1 MLIMHSTFEKK
12 LMHLYGLFRPSRSRL
27 TGPLALSRGI
37 TEHFLVEGDEL
48 KIKTKPNRL
57 KCGYLPLDLALHLET
72 ALQFVRVFLAHDV
85 YHSKVGT
92 NMICSAAQ
100 RLPPQQSPPYTQ
112 PYASSLPR
120 TQGASDYF
128 PQRAASAY
136 ATPTE
141 TGSTIRRSPLADPS
155 PYQPPASYQGP
166 QETPIMPQGD
176 EYMHTGPGQ
185 PLYGPNSVYARE
197 YMESLGQSD
206 NIDPN
211 MLQHVTSASHR
222 TAWEGGRQ
230 DYPTWPVVRT
240 GEHRQQVLYSNQE
253 FKEDNYHYQS
263 VS

>member
-1 MLIMHSTFEKK
+1 L
-12 LMHLYGLFRPSRSRL
+12 
-27 TGPLALSRGI
+27 
-37 TEHFLVEGDEL
+37 
-48 KIKTKPNRL
+48 
-57 KCGYLPLDLALHLET
+57 
-72 ALQFVRVFLAHDV
+72 
-85 YHSKVGT
+85 
-92 NMICSAAQ
+92 ICSAAQ
-100 RLPPQQSPPYTQ
+100 RFPPQQSPPYTQ
-112 PYASSLPR
+112 PYPPSLPR
-120 TQGASDYF
+120 TQGASEYF
-128 PQRAASAY
+128 PQRAPSAY

-166 QETPIMPQGD
+166 QETPIMPPQG
-176 EYMHTGPGQ
+176 EYMDPGPGQ

-197 YMESLGQSD
+197 YMEAIGQSD

-211 MLQHVTSASHR
+211 MLQHVIPASHR

-230 DYPTWPVVRT
+230 DYPTWPAVRT